1 MTRRTWVWGLLT
13 SPLAVL
19 GTVFVVFG
27 AGEANVP
34 NTFVAGTTAQA
45 AQVNANFTALADQ
58 ITANVPWRS
67 RIDYNAK
74 ASGLTSPTVLAWVS
88 LRTLG
93 TFTKHRGDTDV
104 VLNLDTDLWVNGNS
118 AQFQLRVDGL
128 PETAVNGGMLVR
140 LVSGVAPA
148 TDAASAKAVFRGLSA
163 GTHTVSLWVR
173 SLDGGNVG
181 VAENDLAVDR
191 TVYIEESPSR

>member
-1 MTRRTWVWGLLT
+1 MTRRTWIWGLLT

-19 GTVFVVFG
+19 GTAFAVFG

-34 NTFVAGTTAQA
+34 NSFVAGTSAQA

-58 ITANVPWRS
+58 ITSNVPWRS
-67 RIDYNAK
+67 RIDYNSK
-74 ASGLTSPTVLAWVS
+74 ASGLTSPIVLSWVS

-104 VLNLDTDLWVNGNS
+104 VLDLDTDVWVNGSS

-128 PETAVNGGMLVR
+128 
-140 LVSGVAPA
+140 
-148 TDAASAKAVFRGLSA
+148 
-163 GTHTVSLWVR
+163 
-173 SLDGGNVG
+173 
-181 VAENDLAVDR
+181 
-191 TVYIEESPSR
+191 